1 MSNNWE
7 EVTDDI
13 GRIYYYN
20 KTTQETS
27 WTKPLDTTCDWKA
40 YTTDDGRQ
48 YYHNENTGET
58 TWEIPEGFEESFGNK
73 DKTDVVEHENHESY
87 KEKEKPT
94 SDETKSRSSLDL
106 ELEKKSTIRNE
117 LIEPPQFKSYQEA
130 EDAFLSLLKSNN
142 VDSTWSFQEVISK
155 FIKNPIYW
163 AIPDALHRRR
173 LYDEYL
179 VQKLKDELT
188 NKSAIVENFEKNFLQ
203 VLQNFE
209 KKGLIKYNTRW
220 ITIKNILIAEENP
233 IFKNSVLSDN
243 EVLKIYDEFVN
254 ALKEAR
260 EESIRQQKAQALNEL
275 KSYLTQINPILV
287 SDSENWDQLYNNL
300 QNDARFKANKHFTV
314 LNKVDILELYTTDIY
329 PHILG
334 KLKNEITSIEKKNY
348 RSDRKAR
355 QSFKELLL
363 RNININA
370 NSLFENIFPLL
381 ENEDCFIE
389 LCGRNG
395 SSPLDFFWDV
405 VDEKYQIMKLKKD
418 LVENTLSGLKN
429 NPKYSY
435 DQLLSSKENF
445 INSLADLKDE
455 RLSAFDFKLSNEAQD
470 DNELEIIF
478 DNLKRDYDLKNEM
491 LKTRYKMELEQ
502 RKDELAHWLY
512 SNHDKHDII
521 KFISHESDTSDGYSV
536 AILIKEGLNN
546 PSKYAVNTIDKNAL
560 QSLFKSKF
568 LNIEQYRKL
577 ETTSQLASNKGIRT
591 SIEDSLEDSIN
602 GLVNLLNDN
611 TSVSDEKSA
620 YANRKRQIRED
631 HTDTKR
637 FKLES
642 KETDATVKPDGP
654 KHNPVLLN
662 Y

>member
-1 MSNNWE
+1 MTNNWE
-7 EVTDDI
+7 EVTDDL

-20 KTTQETS
+20 RTTQETS
-27 WTKPLDTTCDWKA
+27 WTKPLDTKSEWKA

-48 YYHNENTGET
+48 YYHNEKTGET
-58 TWEIPEGFEESFGNK
+58 TWEIPEGFEELLEDK
-73 DKTDVVEHENHESY
+73 DKIDIIENENNELH
-87 KEKEKPT
+87 KDMDKP
-94 SDETKSRSSLDL
+94 SSEETKSLSSLDL
-106 ELEKKSTIRNE
+106 ELEKKTTIRNK

-163 AIPDALHRRR
+163 AIPDALHRKR

-188 NKSAIVENFEKNFLQ
+188 NKSEIVEKFERNFLQ

-243 EVLKIYDEFVN
+243 EVLKIYDTFVN
-254 ALKEAR
+254 GLKEAR
-260 EESIRQQKAQALNEL
+260 EESIKQQKAQALDEL
-275 KSYLTQINPILV
+275 KSYLTQINPTLV
-287 SDSENWDQLYNNL
+287 SDSENWDQLYKNL

-314 LNKVDILELYTTDIY
+314 LNKVDILELYTADIY
-329 PHILG
+329 PQILD
-334 KLKNEITSIEKKNY
+334 KLKTEIASIEKKNY

-355 QSFKELLL
+355 QFFKEFLIK
-363 RNININA
+363 NISINA

-405 VDEKYQIMKLKKD
+405 VDEKYQLMKLKKD
-418 LVENTLSGLKN
+418 IVENTISGLKN

-455 RLSAFDFKLSNEAQD
+455 RLSAFEFNLSNETQD

-478 DNLKRDYDLKNEM
+478 DNLKRDYDLKNEL
-491 LKTRYKMELEQ
+491 LKSKYKKELEQ
-502 RKDELAHWLY
+502 REDELARWLF
-512 SNHDKHDII
+512 SNHEKHDII
-521 KFISHESDTSDGYSV
+521 KFLNNESDSSDGHFV
-536 AILIKEGLNN
+536 TILKKEDPNN
-546 PSKYAVNTIDKNAL
+546 TPQYAVNTIDKHGL
-560 QSLFKSKF
+560 QSLFESKF
-568 LNIEQYRKL
+568 QNIEQYRKL
-577 ETTSQLASNKGIRT
+577 ETTIQMASNNGVKA
-591 SIEDSLEDSIN
+591 SIEFSFEQSIHAF
-602 GLVNLLNDN
+602 VNLLNN
-611 TSVSDEKSA
+611 ASLSPEHAA
-620 YANRKRQIRED
+620 YANRKRPIRKD
-631 HTDTKR
+631 HADNKR
-637 FKLES
+637 FKPENR
-642 KETDATVKPDGP
+642 EADAKLKPDGP

>member
-73 DKTDVVEHENHESY
+73 DKTDVVENENHESY

-577 ETTSQLASNKGIRT
+577 ETTSQLASNKGIGT

>member
-7 EVTDDI
+7 EITDDI

-73 DKTDVVEHENHESY
+73 DKTDAVEHENYESY

-568 LNIEQYRKL
+568 QNIEQYRKL

-637 FKLES
+637 FKPES

-654 KHNPVLLN
+654 KQNPVLLN